1 MVDTELGGVVAPR
14 FFFYEEDP
22 MNYKGFHHLTW
33 NDRLTIEK
41 MLKVHTAKAKIA
53 EALGVS
59 VRTIY
64 YEIKR
69 GMCTQRNTD
78 YTVEERYCAEVAERA
93 YREHLKAK
101 GPDLKIGNNIELSN
115 FLEEQIIEHH
125 FSPGA
130 ALVEAKTANKVV
142 NTCESTLY
150 NYIYRGDV
158 FLELAPEH
166 LHEKGKRH
174 YTKQCRKKAA
184 RAPKGE
190 SIEHRPDEILKRTT
204 FGNWEMDSVMG
215 AQGTTKALLV
225 LTERLSRNGIL
236 ILLPDHT
243 SNSVVKAL
251 DKLERRYGKY
261 FYDTFKSITV
271 DNGCEFADYEG
282 LERSC
287 RRKQKRT
294 KLYYCHPYS
303 PHERGSNE
311 NMNRI
316 IRRFFPKGT
325 NFDEVQLCEVRVAE
339 EWMNNYPRKIL
350 GWKSANQ
357 VMQEYLQT
365 A

>member
-142 NTCESTLY
+142 NICESTLY

-166 LHEKGKRH
+166 V
-174 YTKQCRKKAA
+174 
-184 RAPKGE
+184 
-190 SIEHRPDEILKRTT
+190 S
-204 FGNWEMDSVMG
+204 
-215 AQGTTKALLV
+215 
-225 LTERLSRNGIL
+225 
-236 ILLPDHT
+236 
-243 SNSVVKAL
+243 
-251 DKLERRYGKY
+251 
-261 FYDTFKSITV
+261 
-271 DNGCEFADYEG
+271 
-282 LERSC
+282 
-287 RRKQKRT
+287 
-294 KLYYCHPYS
+294 
-303 PHERGSNE
+303 
-311 NMNRI
+311 
-316 IRRFFPKGT
+316 
-325 NFDEVQLCEVRVAE
+325 
-339 EWMNNYPRKIL
+339 
-350 GWKSANQ
+350 
-357 VMQEYLQT
+357 
-365 A
+365 

>member
-1 MVDTELGGVVAPR
+1 
-14 FFFYEEDP
+14 

-130 ALVEAKTANKVV
+130 ALVEAKAANKVV
-142 NTCESTLY
+142 NICESTLY

-174 YTKQCRKKAA
+174 YTEQCHKKAA

-190 SIEHRPDEILKRTT
+190 SIEHRPDEILQRTT
-204 FGNWEMDSVMG
+204 FGN
-215 AQGTTKALLV
+215 
-225 LTERLSRNGIL
+225 
-236 ILLPDHT
+236 
-243 SNSVVKAL
+243 
-251 DKLERRYGKY
+251 
-261 FYDTFKSITV
+261 
-271 DNGCEFADYEG
+271 
-282 LERSC
+282 
-287 RRKQKRT
+287 
-294 KLYYCHPYS
+294 
-303 PHERGSNE
+303 
-311 NMNRI
+311 
-316 IRRFFPKGT
+316 
-325 NFDEVQLCEVRVAE
+325 
-339 EWMNNYPRKIL
+339 
-350 GWKSANQ
+350 
-357 VMQEYLQT
+357 
-365 A
+365 

>member
-1 MVDTELGGVVAPR
+1 
-14 FFFYEEDP
+14 

-130 ALVEAKTANKVV
+130 ALVGQKPPIKWSISVK
-142 NTCESTLY
+142 
-150 NYIYRGDV
+150 
-158 FLELAPEH
+158 APF
-166 LHEKGKRH
+166 
-174 YTKQCRKKAA
+174 T
-184 RAPKGE
+184 
-190 SIEHRPDEILKRTT
+190 TT
-204 FGNWEMDSVMG
+204 FTVGMCFWNLLRSTCMKR
-215 AQGTTKALLV
+215 ANGTIPNNAAKKPR
-225 LTERLSRNGIL
+225 ERQK
-236 ILLPDHT
+236 
-243 SNSVVKAL
+243 VKASN
-251 DKLERRYGKY
+251 
-261 FYDTFKSITV
+261 T
-271 DNGCEFADYEG
+271 A
-282 LERSC
+282 
-287 RRKQKRT
+287 RT
-294 KLYYCHPYS
+294 KS
-303 PHERGSNE
+303 S
-311 NMNRI
+311 
-316 IRRFFPKGT
+316 
-325 NFDEVQLCEVRVAE
+325 
-339 EWMNNYPRKIL
+339 
-350 GWKSANQ
+350 SAPLL
-357 VMQEYLQT
+357 EIGRWT

>member
-1 MVDTELGGVVAPR
+1 MVDTELCGVVAPR

-130 ALVEAKTANKVV
+130 ALVEEKTANKVV
-142 NTCESTLY
+142 NICESTLY

-174 YTKQCRKKAA
+174 YTKQCR
-184 RAPKGE
+184 E
-190 SIEHRPDEILKRTT
+190 SAKR
-204 FGNWEMDSVMG
+204 
-215 AQGTTKALLV
+215 
-225 LTERLSRNGIL
+225 
-236 ILLPDHT
+236 
-243 SNSVVKAL
+243 
-251 DKLERRYGKY
+251 
-261 FYDTFKSITV
+261 
-271 DNGCEFADYEG
+271 
-282 LERSC
+282 
-287 RRKQKRT
+287 
-294 KLYYCHPYS
+294 
-303 PHERGSNE
+303 
-311 NMNRI
+311 
-316 IRRFFPKGT
+316 
-325 NFDEVQLCEVRVAE
+325 
-339 EWMNNYPRKIL
+339 
-350 GWKSANQ
+350 
-357 VMQEYLQT
+357 
-365 A
+365 

>member
-1 MVDTELGGVVAPR
+1 
-14 FFFYEEDP
+14 

-142 NTCESTLY
+142 NICESTLY

-190 SIEHRPDEILKRTT
+190 SIEHRPDGNPQAHHFWKLGDGQRDGRT
-204 FGNWEMDSVMG
+204 GHHQG
-215 AQGTTKALLV
+215 APCPY
-225 LTERLSRNGIL
+225 R
-236 ILLPDHT
+236 
-243 SNSVVKAL
+243 
-251 DKLERRYGKY
+251 
-261 FYDTFKSITV
+261 TV
-271 DNGCEFADYEG
+271 E
-282 LERSC
+282 
-287 RRKQKRT
+287 
-294 KLYYCHPYS
+294 P
-303 PHERGSNE
+303 
-311 NMNRI
+311 
-316 IRRFFPKGT
+316 
-325 NFDEVQLCEVRVAE
+325 
-339 EWMNNYPRKIL
+339 
-350 GWKSANQ
+350 
-357 VMQEYLQT
+357 
-365 A
+365 

>member
-1 MVDTELGGVVAPR
+1 
-14 FFFYEEDP
+14 

-41 MLKVHTAKAKIA
+41 MLKVRTAKAKIA

-130 ALVEAKTANKVV
+130 ALVEAKAANKVV
-142 NTCESTLY
+142 NICESTLY

-158 FLELAPEH
+158 FLLRSTCM
-166 LHEKGKRH
+166 KRANG
-174 YTKQCRKKAA
+174 TIPNNAAKKP
-184 RAPKGE
+184 R
-190 SIEHRPDEILKRTT
+190 
-204 FGNWEMDSVMG
+204 
-215 AQGTTKALLV
+215 
-225 LTERLSRNGIL
+225 ERQK
-236 ILLPDHT
+236 
-243 SNSVVKAL
+243 VKASNTARMKSSSAPL
-251 DKLERRYGKY
+251 LEIGR
-261 FYDTFKSITV
+261 
-271 DNGCEFADYEG
+271 
-282 LERSC
+282 
-287 RRKQKRT
+287 
-294 KLYYCHPYS
+294 
-303 PHERGSNE
+303 
-311 NMNRI
+311 
-316 IRRFFPKGT
+316 
-325 NFDEVQLCEVRVAE
+325 
-339 EWMNNYPRKIL
+339 W
-350 GWKSANQ
+350 
-357 VMQEYLQT
+357 T